1 MKRIVLLCII
11 VLMCAAA
18 VLLAVNVLGGVSSDA
33 KQTEPQADTN
43 VNAAPAQA
51 GAPADSISEETEL
64 FASLSSA
71 AVEQAYKTADG
82 YKELYLKL
90 FSGSGLN
97 LTQDEIAPLAA
108 RLGELG
114 CCALALNCSI
124 DMTNPALLNDFFA
137 AVDEGRDADIA
148 IYELC
153 PDAGF
158 LCHTLHFRGGK
169 YYLTRTRLAWQH
181 GSSALQGET
190 PTVTYSE
197 TYALTEL
204 YVEDVRLCYDYYIPD
219 NPPGTRHDGHIETF
233 SSIYIGQSSG

>member
-1 MKRIVLLCII
+1 MKRILPLCII
-11 VLMCAAA
+11 VLVCAAA
-18 VLLAVNVLGGVSSDA
+18 ILLAANVLVGVSSDA
-33 KQTEPQADTN
+33 KQPEPQAAAKVN
-43 VNAAPAQA
+43 VAP
-51 GAPADSISEETEL
+51 
-64 FASLSSA
+64 

-114 CCALALNCSI
+114 CCASALNCSI

-169 YYLTRTRLAWQH
+169 YYITRTRLAWQH

-233 SSIYIGQSSG
+233 SSIYIGQPSG

>member
-1 MKRIVLLCII
+1 MKRILPLCII
-11 VLMCAAA
+11 VLVCAAA
-18 VLLAVNVLGGVSSDA
+18 ILLAANVLVGVRSDA

-43 VNAAPAQA
+43 VNATPAQA

-158 LCHTLHFRGGK
+158 LCHTPRRQILSHADAARVA
-169 YYLTRTRLAWQH
+169 AWQLRTSGRDAH
-181 GSSALQGET
+181 GDIFGDLCSHRALRRG
-190 PTVTYSE
+190 
-197 TYALTEL
+197 
-204 YVEDVRLCYDYYIPD
+204 C
-219 NPPGTRHDGHIETF
+219 PPVL
-233 SSIYIGQSSG
+233 

>member
-1 MKRIVLLCII
+1 MKRILPLCII
-11 VLMCAAA
+11 VLVCAAA
-18 VLLAVNVLGGVSSDA
+18 ILLAVNVFGAVGSAAEQPESQAAVSSNAIPALAGVPSDA
-33 KQTEPQADTN
+33 IP
-43 VNAAPAQA
+43 
-51 GAPADSISEETEL
+51 EENEF
-64 FASLSSA
+64 FASLSYA
-71 AVEQAYKTADG
+71 AEEQAYKAADG
-82 YKELYLKL
+82 YKELYLEL

-97 LTQDEIAPLAA
+97 LTQDKLAPLVS

-114 CCALALNCSI
+114 YCASALNCSL
-124 DMTNPALLNDFFA
+124 DMTNPALLNDFFS
-137 AVDEGRDADIA
+137 AVDDGRDAELA

-153 PDAGF
+153 PDSGF
-158 LCHTLHFRGGK
+158 LCHTLHFRSGEL
-169 YYLTRTRLAWQH
+169 YLTRTRLAWQH

-233 SSIYIGQSSG
+233 SSIYIGQPSG

>member
-11 VLMCAAA
+11 VLVCAAA
-18 VLLAVNVLGGVSSDA
+18 ILLAVNVLGGVSSEA
-33 KQTEPQADTN
+33 KQHEPQADAK
-43 VNAAPAQA
+43 VNAAPAQTD
-51 GAPADSISEETEL
+51 APADSTSEENEL

-82 YKELYLKL
+82 YKELYLDL
-90 FSGSGLN
+90 FSGGGLN
-97 LTQDEIAPLAA
+97 LTQDEIAPLVA
-108 RLGELG
+108 RLDELG
-114 CCALALNCSI
+114 CCASALNCSI
-124 DMTNPALLNDFFA
+124 DMTNPALLNDFFT
-137 AVDEGRDADIA
+137 AVDDGRDADIA

-158 LCHTLHFRGGK
+158 LCHTLHFCGGE
-169 YYLTRTRLAWQH
+169 YYLTRTRLAWQQ

-204 YVEDVRLCYDYYIPD
+204 HVEDGRLCYDYYIPD

-233 SSIYIGQSSG
+233 TSIYIGQTSG

>member
-1 MKRIVLLCII
+1 MKRIFPLCII
-11 VLMCAAA
+11 VLVCAAA
-18 VLLAVNVLGGVSSDA
+18 ILLAVNVLGGVGSVA
-33 KQTEPQADTN
+33 KQPEPQADAK
-43 VNAAPAQA
+43 VNAVPTQADAPAN
-51 GAPADSISEETEL
+51 STSEENEL
-64 FASLSSA
+64 FTSLSSA
-71 AVEQAYKTADG
+71 AAEQAYKTADG
-82 YKELYLKL
+82 YKELYLDL
-90 FSGSGLN
+90 FSGNGLN

-114 CCALALNCSI
+114 CCASVLNCSI

-137 AVDEGRDADIA
+137 AVDGGEDADIA

-158 LCHTLHFRGGK
+158 LCHTLHFRGGE
-169 YYLTRTRLAWQH
+169 YYLTRTRLAWQQ

-204 YVEDVRLCYDYYIPD
+204 YVKDGRLFYDYYIPD

-233 SSIYIGQSSG
+233 TSIYIGQTSG

>member
-33 KQTEPQADTN
+33 KQPEPQAAAKVN
-43 VNAAPAQA
+43 VAPAQTDT
-51 GAPADSISEETEL
+51 PSDSISAENEL
-64 FASLSSA
+64 FASLSTA
-71 AVEQAYKTADG
+71 AAEQAYKAADA
-82 YKELYLKL
+82 YKALYLEL
-90 FSGSGLN
+90 FSGGGLN
-97 LTQDEIAPLAA
+97 LTQDKLAPLAA

-114 CCALALNCSI
+114 YCASALNCSI
-124 DMTNPALLNDFFA
+124 DMTNPALLDDFFA
-137 AVDEGRDADIA
+137 AVGEGRDADIA
-148 IYELC
+148 VYELC

-158 LCHTLHFRGGK
+158 LCHTLRFRGGE
-169 YYLTRTRLAWQH
+169 YYLTRTRLAWQQ

-197 TYALTEL
+197 TYTLTEL
-204 YVEDVRLCYDYYIPD
+204 YVENSCLCYDYYIPD

-233 SSIYIGQSSG
+233 TSIYIGN

>member
-1 MKRIVLLCII
+1 MKRILPLCII
-11 VLMCAAA
+11 VLVCAAA
-18 VLLAVNVLGGVSSDA
+18 ILLAANVLVGVRSDA
-33 KQTEPQADTN
+33 KQPEPQADTN
-43 VNAAPAQA
+43 VNATPAQA
-51 GAPADSISEETEL
+51 GATADSTSKENEL

-71 AVEQAYKTADG
+71 AAEQAYEVADA
-82 YKELYLKL
+82 YKDLYIEL
-90 FSGSGLN
+90 FSGGGLN
-97 LTQDEIAPLAA
+97 LTQDKLAPLAA

-114 CCALALNCSI
+114 YCASALNCSI
-124 DMTNPALLNDFFA
+124 AMTNSALLNDFFT
-137 AVDEGRDADIA
+137 AVGEGRDADIA
-148 IYELC
+148 VYELC

-219 NPPGTRHDGHIETF
+219 NPPGTRHDGRIETF
-233 SSIYIGQSSG
+233 TSIYIGQSSG

>member
-1 MKRIVLLCII
+1 MKRILPLCII
-11 VLMCAAA
+11 VLVCAAA
-18 VLLAVNVLGGVSSDA
+18 ILLAVNVLGGVSSDT
-33 KQTEPQADTN
+33 KQPEPQAAAKVN
-43 VNAAPAQA
+43 VAPAQTDT
-51 GAPADSISEETEL
+51 PSDSISAENEL

-114 CCALALNCSI
+114 YCASALNCSI
-124 DMTNPALLNDFFA
+124 DLTNPALLDDFFA

-169 YYLTRTRLAWQH
+169 YYITRTRLAWQH

-197 TYALTEL
+197 TNALTEL
-204 YVEDVRLCYDYYIPD
+204 YVEDVRLCNDYYIPD

-233 SSIYIGQSSG
+233 SSIYIGQPSG

>member
-33 KQTEPQADTN
+33 KQPEPQAAAKVN
-43 VNAAPAQA
+43 VAPAQTDT
-51 GAPADSISEETEL
+51 PSDSISAENEL
-64 FASLSSA
+64 FTSLSSA
-71 AVEQAYKTADG
+71 AAEQAYEAADA
-82 YKELYLKL
+82 YKDLYLEL
-90 FSGSGLN
+90 FSGGGLN
-97 LTQDEIAPLAA
+97 LTQDKLAPLAA

-114 CCALALNCSI
+114 YCAAALNCSI

-137 AVDEGRDADIA
+137 AVDKGRDADIA
-148 IYELC
+148 VYELC

-158 LCHTLHFRGGK
+158 LCHTLHFRGGE
-169 YYLTRTRLAWQH
+169 YYLTRTRLAWQQ

-204 YVEDVRLCYDYYIPD
+204 YVEDGRLCYDYYIPD

-233 SSIYIGQSSG
+233 TSIYIGN

>member
-11 VLMCAAA
+11 VLVCAAA
-18 VLLAVNVLGGVSSDA
+18 VLLAVNVLGGVRSDA
-33 KQTEPQADTN
+33 KQPEPQAAAK
-43 VNAAPAQA
+43 VNAVPAQTDM
-51 GAPADSISEETEL
+51 PADDISEENEL

-71 AVEQAYKTADG
+71 AAEQAYRVADA
-82 YKELYLKL
+82 YMDLYLEL
-90 FSGSGLN
+90 FSGGGLN
-97 LTQDEIAPLAA
+97 LTQDKLAPLAA

-114 CCALALNCSI
+114 YCASALNCSI
-124 DMTNPALLNDFFA
+124 AMTNPALLDDFFA
-137 AVDEGRDADIA
+137 AVGEGRDDDIA

-158 LCHTLHFRGGK
+158 LCHTLHFRGGE
-169 YYLTRTRLAWQH
+169 YYLTRTRLAWQQ

-197 TYALTEL
+197 TYTLTEL
-204 YVEDVRLCYDYYIPD
+204 CVEDGRLCYDYYIPD

-233 SSIYIGQSSG
+233 TSIYIGN

>member
-33 KQTEPQADTN
+33 KQPEPQAAAKVN
-43 VNAAPAQA
+43 VAPAQTDT
-51 GAPADSISEETEL
+51 PSDSISAENEL
-64 FASLSSA
+64 FTSLSSA
-71 AVEQAYKTADG
+71 AAEQAYEAADA
-82 YKELYLKL
+82 YKDLYLEL
-90 FSGSGLN
+90 FSGGGLN
-97 LTQDEIAPLAA
+97 LTQDKLAPLAA

-114 CCALALNCSI
+114 YCAAALNCSI

-137 AVDEGRDADIA
+137 AVDKGRDADIA
-148 IYELC
+148 VYELC
-153 PDAGF
+153 PYAGF
-158 LCHTLHFRGGK
+158 LCHTLHFRSGE
-169 YYLTRTRLAWQH
+169 YYLTRTRLAWQQ

-204 YVEDVRLCYDYYIPD
+204 YVEDGRLCYDYYIPD

-233 SSIYIGQSSG
+233 TSIYIGN